1 MNPRPEQTIVQK
13 IGRKKVAVI
22 GTRER
27 SNAAPT
33 RIMGRDRDRT
43 GGPQESA
50 ADLLKKRS
58 GRANKQWPV
67 TARLQSSFLA
77 IRRKLL
83 RFRLVSKSCP
93 L

>member
-58 GRANKQWPV
+58 GRANKQC
-67 TARLQSSFLA
+67 SFLA
-77 IRRKLL
+77 IRSKLL